1 MMMAMSIIALTARTG
16 SWAICTSRT
25 TASPVTTVSGTMRNN
40 ATSIGRVDVDA
51 FVLAHQDTWKRLDEL
66 VKRRRRLSGPEV
78 DELVEL
84 YQRVSTHLSMV
95 RSASSDS
102 VLVGRL
108 SSLVARARAAVTGA
122 HAPMWHEFAR
132 FWTVSFPVVAYR
144 AWRWWLATAVLFF
157 AVVVVIGIWVGGS
170 HEVQSALSTP
180 EEIEHL
186 VNHDFA
192 SYYSEN
198 PAGSFAL
205 RVWVNN
211 SWVAAQCIAYA
222 ILLGIPIPWV
232 LFENAANL
240 GVIGGLMMQ
249 AGKGDVLF
257 GLLIPHGLL
266 ELTAVFLAGAVGM
279 RLGWTVISPGDRPR
293 GQVLAEQGRAVVAA
307 AVGLAGVLLVSGLI
321 EALVTP
327 SPLPTFLR
335 IGIGV
340 AAEVA
345 FLSYVVYF
353 GRKAIRAGETG
364 DVDDAPDVVPTG

>member
-1 MMMAMSIIALTARTG
+1 M
-16 SWAICTSRT
+16 
-25 TASPVTTVSGTMRNN
+25 
-40 ATSIGRVDVDA
+40 DVDA
-51 FVLAHQDTWKRLDEL
+51 FVMAHQDTWKRLEQL
-66 VKRRRRLSGPEV
+66 VKKRRRLSGPEV

-144 AWRWWLATAVLFF
+144 AWRWWLATAIVFF
-157 AVVVVIGIWVGGS
+157 AVVVVIGAWVAGS

-180 EEIEHL
+180 DEIEHL

-211 SWVAAQCIAYA
+211 SWVAAQCIGFS
-222 ILLGIPIPWV
+222 ILLGVPIPWV
-232 LFENAANL
+232 LFQNAANL
-240 GVIGGLMMQ
+240 GVIGGLMMD
-249 AGKGDVLF
+249 AGKADVLF

-266 ELTAVFLAGAVGM
+266 EMTAVFLAGAVGM

-293 GQVLAEQGRAVVAA
+293 TQVLAEQGRAVVAA

-327 SPLPTFLR
+327 SPLPTFVR

-340 AAEVA
+340 AAEAA
-345 FLSYVVYF
+345 FLAYVVHF
-353 GRKAIRAGETG
+353 GRKAARAGETG
-364 DVDDAPDVVPTG
+364 DVEDAPDVVPTG